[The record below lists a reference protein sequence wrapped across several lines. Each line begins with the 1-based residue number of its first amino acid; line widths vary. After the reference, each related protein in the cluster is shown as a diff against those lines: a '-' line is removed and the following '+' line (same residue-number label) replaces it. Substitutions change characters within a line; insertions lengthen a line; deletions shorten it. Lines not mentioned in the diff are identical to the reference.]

1 MQAELTSAGVQL
13 CFVCVGAK
21 FVENLRV
28 LSVSLALDVVVRFLS
43 VYLFFLFFG
52 TRPPRNYTLCNE
64 SFCLPTRAHEWRA
77 RGRNKERAKQMTAAT
92 A

>member
-43 VYLFFLFFG
+43 ALFVFSFF
-52 TRPPRNYTLCNE
+52 RDSPASQLHTL
-64 SFCLPTRAHEWRA
+64 
-77 RGRNKERAKQMTAAT
+77 Q
-92 A
+92 